1 MRGGRADQSYYGAP
15 LVFFGTIALP
25 AVTNG
30 TVNDLISSYQL
41 ATPAAL
47 GANED
52 TIYSAAIYDL
62 SQTDLTITLPPVDE
76 DRYFNI
82 VLYDP

>member
-1 MRGGRADQSYYGAP
+1 

-62 SQTDLTITLPPVDE
+62 FADGPDHHAPTS
-76 DRYFNI
+76 
-82 VLYDP
+82 